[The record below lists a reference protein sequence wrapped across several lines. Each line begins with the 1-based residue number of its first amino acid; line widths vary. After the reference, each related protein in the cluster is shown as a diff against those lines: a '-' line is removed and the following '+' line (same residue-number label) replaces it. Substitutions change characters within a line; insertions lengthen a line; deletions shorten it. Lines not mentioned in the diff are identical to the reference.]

1 MIKIYNRW
9 EDEDWFLKS
18 KLEPWIC
25 YVGDG
30 GGGGGGG
37 DWLQDIRD
45 AQKKA
50 AASSPAPSPSPAPAP
65 SPSPAPAPAPSPTP
79 SPTASPTASPTP
91 SPAPA
96 PELEVPE
103 YSPTPEAEQT
113 DEVDYASELVS
124 GMPELGDPVDMPD
137 PSQRTVD
144 VQELV
149 EYRMNQMMA
158 SDNALRQRALT
169 QGQQL
174 AADSGLLN
182 TSIAASAGIDSLMKN
197 LLPIAQQDAATL
209 HGQALE
215 NQRAVNEFLM
225 QEYLTQ
231 NQFILT
237 EYGAQTNTYNQGLQQ
252 AYNANQAAIVRAW
265 EEEQAKLDRELKIW
279 GSQFEAESN
288 MDLQNAA
295 DAAAGS
301 RQGAGHG
308 QASKGCIA
316 DATAKYNEA
325 LMYIVSSGMDQEQ
338 KSIAIATAQA
348 NYNRLKAAC

>member
-25 YVGDG
+25 YN
-30 GGGGGGG
+30 GGGG
-37 DWLQDIRD
+37 DWMQDKRD
-45 AQKKA
+45 AEKNA
-50 AASSPAPSPSPAPAP
+50 AASSPSPAPSPAP

-113 DEVDYASELVS
+113 DEVAYASELVS

-137 PSQRTVD
+137 PEQRTVD

-169 QGQQL
+169 QGKQL

-279 GSQFEAESN
+279 GSQFEAETN

-316 DATAKYNEA
+316 NATAKYNDA
-325 LMYIVSSGMDQEQ
+325 LMQIVSSGMDQEQ
-338 KSIAIATAQA
+338 KANAIATAQA